1 MIAAFLKT
9 VDGDFDVP
17 ALAVSLGAFLFAAY
31 VLSWKIPTILRMGH
45 TRAQYFWW
53 GDVYELDRAKTPKAF
68 WCNIALL
75 VVGSLLCITIAV
87 VFSTGMMRDQH

>member
-31 VLSWKIPTILRMGH
+31 VLSWKVPAILRKGH

-53 GDVYELDRAKTPKAF
+53 GDVYVLDRVKTPKAF

-75 VVGSLLCITIAV
+75 VVGALLCISIAV
-87 VFSTGMMRDQH
+87 VFSTGMMRE